1 MDRRPLPTTKKG
13 LERRE
18 QILDAATRVF
28 ATQGSKSVSLASIAA
43 LVGITEQ
50 GVMHYFPTK
59 VDVLVGVL
67 ERRDERDTERFGG
80 LFRQGLS
87 MLDVLVEVMRGLA
100 GDAHLATLHT
110 VLMAE
115 SIDPDHPAHDWFAR
129 RNARVREQL
138 ELGLIAGRRAGEL
151 RADLDPHAVASQIM
165 SLMDGLPAQR
175 ALAGGALDTV
185 AIFEAFIRQ
194 LAPAPSAAGTG

>member
-1 MDRRPLPTTKKG
+1 MERRPPPKTRKG

-28 ATQGSKSVSLASIAA
+28 ATQGTKSVSLASIAS

-67 ERRDERDTERFGG
+67 ERRDERDTERFTA
-80 LFRQGLS
+80 LFREGLP
-87 MLDVLVEVMRGLA
+87 MLEVLVAVMRGLA
-100 GDAHLATLHT
+100 EDDHLATLHT

-115 SIDPDHPAHDWFAR
+115 SIDPDHPAHDWFVQ
-129 RNARVREQL
+129 RNKRVRQQL
-138 ELGLIAGRRAGEL
+138 EIGLIAAQRSGEL
-151 RADLDPHAVASQIM
+151 RAGLDAHAVASQLM

-175 ALAGGALDTV
+175 ALAGGELDTV
-185 AIFEAFIRQ
+185 AIFEAYVRQ
-194 LAPAPSAAGTG
+194 LTPAG